1 MGIVVPRTEDAAR
14 GAIAI
19 AALPGVTVNLEP
31 LATRNA

>member
-1 MGIVVPRTEDAAR
+1 LTESEF